1 MSFANEKGGYQ
12 KTLEVSRENS
22 NRTQTMLQTD
32 FLKKGENYILNITDF
47 VTSTSPPMNLLTGPF
62 LTVQPL
68 GDQNESQD
76 DAFDISNFSLGN
88 DPNDDF
94 TQKVFTPKP
103 YRTWLELARQLEEF
117 FRTLSILKTAQMP
130 VDPNNLRRYRRYA
143 VSYLTQD

>member
-62 LTVQPL
+62 LTVPNSRWAMTQTTTIPNKRL
-68 GDQNESQD
+68 PHNRTEPG
-76 DAFDISNFSLGN
+76 SNLRVNWKNF
-88 DPNDDF
+88 F
-94 TQKVFTPKP
+94 EP
-103 YRTWLELARQLEEF
+103 YRYSKQPKCPSTPTTFEGTGDTR
-117 FRTLSILKTAQMP
+117 SPI
-130 VDPNNLRRYRRYA
+130 
-143 VSYLTQD
+143 